1 MLWGINSEII
11 VGMAL
16 VLLGILF
23 IYAAATGGGQ
33 VGQYW
38 KALISYGIDYVL
50 FALGVG
56 FIAHGMWTRA
66 NEKKTAPHASHH

>member
-1 MLWGINSEII
+1 MLGGINSEII

-16 VLLGILF
+16 FLLGILF
-23 IYAAATGGGQ
+23 IYAAATGEGQ

-38 KALISYGIDYVL
+38 KALIGYGIDYVL
-50 FALGVG
+50 FALGAG

-66 NEKKTAPHASHH
+66 NEKKMAPPTPHH

>member
-16 VLLGILF
+16 ILLGILF
-23 IYAAATGGGQ
+23 IYAASTGGETGL
-33 VGQYW
+33 YW
-38 KALISYGIDYVL
+38 KALIGYGIDYVL
-50 FALGVG
+50 FALGAG

-66 NEKKTAPHASHH
+66 NQKKVAPHTPHY

>member
-16 VLLGILF
+16 ILIGILF
-23 IYAAATGGGQ
+23 IYASTTGGQTGL
-33 VGQYW
+33 YW
-38 KALISYGIDYVL
+38 KAVVSYGVDYAL
-50 FALGVG
+50 FALGAA

-66 NEKKTAPHASHH
+66 NEKKVARHSTPHH